1 MQGKILSPQ
10 LISGDDGKRYEYD
23 KNDVINLDC
32 KDLAV
37 LTGSQVEFL
46 SFDKRVAKS
55 IYIIAENVNVSSIL
69 SADSISFARLSAL
82 LGLGLLIFISL
93 FYILGSFFISTLSF
107 EQIIDIKRHFF
118 NFILYARPIIAIV
131 SFVLYS
137 MAIYSVSKAA
147 ASKSLF
153 KNYIIAVIISFLGI
167 FLFFMLAPSGASSA
181 SDPIAFVSLCSM
193 IALIAAIYF
202 YKIHA
207 ELARLSGSSLFLW
220 AFWIFV
226 VIVPLYFLFIMSL
239 RLLSFFIPGFAFFIT
254 LAGFAGFITFA
265 VFAVPIIVLVPLF
278 VAWWRFGKVEK
289 R

>member
-10 LISGDDGKRYEYD
+10 LIIGDDGKRYEYD
-23 KNDVINLDC
+23 KNDVVNLGD

-37 LTGSQVEFL
+37 LTGSVVDFV
-46 SFDKRVAKS
+46 SFDERVAKS
-55 IYIIAENVNVSSIL
+55 IYIISENVNVSGIL
-69 SADSISFARLSAL
+69 SADRIRPARTMAL
-82 LGLGLLIFISL
+82 WGIGLEFFSCIPYIGENIKLII
-93 FYILGSFFISTLSF
+93 G
-107 EQIIDIKRHFF
+107 
-118 NFILYARPIIAIV
+118 IA

-153 KNYIIAVIISFLGI
+153 KNYITAVISGFLGVFLFVLAIRLLGSSEHVSIGTKVIAVLLLGGI
-167 FLFFMLAPSGASSA
+167 
-181 SDPIAFVSLCSM
+181 
-193 IALIAAIYF
+193 IALIVAIYF

-220 AFWIFV
+220 SFWIFV
-226 VIVPLYFLFIMSL
+226 VSVPLYFVFGI
-239 RLLSFFIPGFAFFIT
+239 FT
-254 LAGFAGFITFA
+254 GFAGFTNFA
-265 VFAVPIIVLVPLF
+265 GFVVSIIVLVPLF

>member
-10 LISGDDGKRYEYD
+10 LIIGDDGKRYEYD
-23 KNDVINLDC
+23 KNDVVNLGN

-37 LTGSQVEFL
+37 LTGSQVDFV
-46 SFDKRVAKS
+46 SFDERVAKS
-55 IYIIAENVNVSSIL
+55 IYIISENVNVSGIL
-69 SADSISFARLSAL
+69 SADRIRPARTMAL
-82 LGLGLLIFISL
+82 WGIGLEFFSCIPYIGENIKLII
-93 FYILGSFFISTLSF
+93 G
-107 EQIIDIKRHFF
+107 
-118 NFILYARPIIAIV
+118 IA

-153 KNYIIAVIISFLGI
+153 KNYIKLIISGFLGA
-167 FLFFMLAPSGASSA
+167 FFFMLSIRLLDNSEYVSIGTKV
-181 SDPIAFVSLCSM
+181 IAVLLLGGI
-193 IALIAAIYF
+193 IALIVAIYF

-220 AFWIFV
+220 SFWIFV
-226 VIVPLYFLFIMSL
+226 VSVPFCFLLIMSL
-239 RLLSFFIPGFAFFIT
+239 GFFVFFLPGFVG
-254 LAGFAGFITFA
+254 L
-265 VFAVPIIVLVPLF
+265 IIAWMLLF

>member
-23 KNDVINLDC
+23 KNDVINLDG

-55 IYIIAENVNVSSIL
+55 IYIINENVNVSGIL
-69 SADSISFARLSAL
+69 SADSISSARLKAL
-82 LGLGLLIFISL
+82 WGIGLLIFS
-93 FYILGSFFISTLSF
+93 FIL
-107 EQIIDIKRHFF
+107 FF
-118 NFILYARPIIAIV
+118 NFIILYIVPIIAIV

-147 ASKSLF
+147 VSKSLF
-153 KNYIIAVIISFLGI
+153 KNYIKAVIISFFVFFI
-167 FLFFMLAPSGASSA
+167 YFMLAPSGAPSTSGF
-181 SDPIAFVSLCSM
+181 IAMGLLGTM
-193 IALIAAIYF
+193 IILIAAIYL
-202 YKIHA
+202 YEIHY

-220 AFWIFV
+220 SFWIFV
-226 VIVPLYFLFIMSL
+226 VSVPLYFVFGI
-239 RLLSFFIPGFAFFIT
+239 FT
-254 LAGFAGFITFA
+254 GFAGFITFA
-265 VFAVPIIVLVPLF
+265 GFVVSIIVLVPLF
-278 VAWWRFGKVEK
+278 VAWWRFKKLEK

>member
-23 KNDVINLDC
+23 KNDVVNLGN

-37 LTGSQVEFL
+37 LTGSVVDFV
-46 SFDKRVAKS
+46 SFDERVAKS
-55 IYIIAENVNVSSIL
+55 IYIINENVNVSGIL
-69 SADSISFARLSAL
+69 SADRISFARLSAL
-82 LGLGLLIFISL
+82 WGIGLEFFSCIPYIGENIKLII
-93 FYILGSFFISTLSF
+93 G
-107 EQIIDIKRHFF
+107 
-118 NFILYARPIIAIV
+118 IA

-153 KNYIIAVIISFLGI
+153 KNYIITAIIGFLGA
-167 FLFFMLAPSGASSA
+167 FFFMLSIMLLDNSEHVSIGTKV
-181 SDPIAFVSLCSM
+181 IAVLLLGGI
-193 IALIAAIYF
+193 IALIVAIYF

-220 AFWIFV
+220 SFWIFV
-226 VIVPLYFLFIMSL
+226 VSVPLYFVFGI
-239 RLLSFFIPGFAFFIT
+239 FT
-254 LAGFAGFITFA
+254 GFAGFTNFA
-265 VFAVPIIVLVPLF
+265 GFVVSIIVLVPLF

-289 R
+289 K